1 MEQDQ
6 GMVGPGECG
15 MLMLELRPKESKE
28 TETSSLAGRVF

>member
-15 MLMLELRPKESKE
+15 MMILELRPEESKE
-28 TETSSLAGRVF
+28 AETSSLAGRVF